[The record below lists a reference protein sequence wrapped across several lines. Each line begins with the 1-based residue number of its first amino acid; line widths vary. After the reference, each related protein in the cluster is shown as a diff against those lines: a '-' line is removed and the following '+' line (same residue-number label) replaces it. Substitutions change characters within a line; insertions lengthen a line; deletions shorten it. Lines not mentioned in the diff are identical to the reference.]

1 MKERYFK
8 VIVILLFAFLAAVEI
23 GIFLEVL
30 WHGWG
35 GFGDISMEYT
45 EKGTLGSAC
54 LIGFIPVSVL
64 VLFMMYIVMY
74 LKKKR
79 DKKQFF
85 LNCIWPVL
93 GIAIAT
99 GGLFL
104 VPQAP
109 FYKLGR
115 WIAAFFIDYFNWM
128 KYPVP

>member
-1 MKERYFK
+1 MKEKYFK
-8 VIVILLFAFLAAVEI
+8 IIVILLFVFLTAVEI

-35 GFGDISMEYT
+35 GFGDVSMEYT
-45 EKGTLGSAC
+45 EKGILGSAC

-64 VLFMMYIVMY
+64 VLFMMYIVKY
-74 LKKKR
+74 LIKKW

-93 GIAIAT
+93 GIAIAI

-104 VPQAP
+104 VQKAQRR
-109 FYKLGR
+109 L
-115 WIAAFFIDYFNWM
+115 
-128 KYPVP
+128 

>member
-1 MKERYFK
+1 MKEKYFK
-8 VIVILLFAFLAAVEI
+8 IIVILLFVFLTAVEI
-23 GIFLEVL
+23 GIFFELL

-35 GFGDISMEYT
+35 GFGDVSMEYT
-45 EKGTLGSAC
+45 EKGVLGGTC
-54 LIGFIPVSVL
+54 LICFIPVSVL

-104 VPQAP
+104 VPQAQ

-115 WIAAFFIDYFNWM
+115 WIASFFIDYFNWM